1 MSTVKHILVTIA
13 TVGAVTALI
22 FRVAPL
28 RKIVTGAA

>member
-1 MSTVKHILVTIA
+1 MPTVKHVLITIL

-28 RKIVTGAA
+28 RKIVTGQQ